1 MTSGRGLLKG
11 CGLRGR
17 GFIGVL
23 VWWGL
28 LLLGWIGRGLAR
40 VRFPGASRRN
50 LRWSGLPPEGWGG
63 VEGGG
68 GVVPRDGAA
77 LGGRGFLHCPGRGV
91 RAGQGRV
98 GWAPCKVGPRA
109 VGGARLVRGQGVA
122 GARGRCPFPDGGVPQ
137 GRPLA
142 RSCG

>member
-63 VEGGG
+63 GPQGWGRFGWEGLPALPGARCPGWAGSSRLGSLQGG
-68 GVVPRDGAA
+68 SSC
-77 LGGRGFLHCPGRGV
+77 GGRS
-91 RAGQGRV
+91 A
-98 GWAPCKVGPRA
+98 
-109 VGGARLVRGQGVA
+109 A
-122 GARGRCPFPDGGVPQ
+122 GAWPGCGWRPGKVSFP
-137 GRPLA
+137 
-142 RSCG
+142 